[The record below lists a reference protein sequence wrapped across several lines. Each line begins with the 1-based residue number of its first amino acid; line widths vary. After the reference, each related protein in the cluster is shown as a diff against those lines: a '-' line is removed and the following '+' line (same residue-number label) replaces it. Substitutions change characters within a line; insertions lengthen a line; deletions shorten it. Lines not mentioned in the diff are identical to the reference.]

1 MDLQS
6 SILKTRLLPFI
17 LQVGLAV
24 LVYETY
30 QAVVGYKGVKFILI
44 KKIVYD
50 YQDKNGNYIGCHIY
64 TYDVVNGREVLIESE
79 SGPVDL

>member
-1 MDLQS
+1 
-6 SILKTRLLPFI
+6 
-17 LQVGLAV
+17 
-24 LVYETY
+24 
-30 QAVVGYKGVKFILI
+30 VVGYKGVKFILI

-79 SGPVDL
+79 SGPVDGW